1 MYKVIIADDEII
13 ERKFLRKVFSNHE
26 KEYKIVAEAS
36 SGTEVLKQVEQY
48 HPHIVIMDINMPLG
62 NGLDSAI
69 HIKKKYPEII
79 ILLNTAYA
87 EFEFARKAIQFHMD
101 GYLLKP
107 TSEKEIFQTLNQC
120 LQINK
125 ASKNVVHQ
133 ENLNKENDFINE
145 IVEYIENNYKEPI
158 NLQLLSD
165 LVHFSPSYL
174 SRIFH
179 QEQGVTLRGYLN
191 QVRIKHAIELLKETK
206 MTVYEV
212 AGACGFVNVSHF
224 NRVFKQHTG
233 KAPAEVRKGS

>member
-1 MYKVIIADDEII
+1 MFNVIIADDEVI
-13 ERKFLRKVFSNHE
+13 ERKFLKKVFSKHQE
-26 KEYKIVAEAS
+26 KYKIVAEAT

-48 HPHIVIMDINMPLG
+48 RPHIVIMDINMPLG

-107 TSEKEIFQTLNQC
+107 TSETEIFQTINQC
-120 LQINK
+120 LEINK
-125 ASKNVVHQ
+125 MSNSKVEEGNS
-133 ENLNKENDFINE
+133 NKEFGFINE
-145 IVEYIENNYKEPI
+145 IVEYIENNYNEPM
-158 NLQLLSD
+158 NLQLLSE

-179 QEQGVTLRGYLN
+179 QEQGITLRGYLN
-191 QVRIKHAIELLKETK
+191 QVRIRHAIELLKETK
-206 MTVYEV
+206 ITVYEV
-212 AGACGFVNVSHF
+212 ASACGFVNVSHF
-224 NRVFKQHTG
+224 NRVFKQYTG
-233 KAPAEVRKGS
+233 KSPAEVRKGN

>member
-1 MYKVIIADDEII
+1 MYKVIIADDEVI
-13 ERKFLRKVFSNHE
+13 ERKFLRKIFSNHKE
-26 KEYKIVAEAS
+26 KYKIVGEAS
-36 SGTEVLKQVEQY
+36 SGAEVLKQVEQY

-62 NGLDSAI
+62 NGIDSAI

-87 EFEFARKAIQFHMD
+87 EFEFARKAIQYHMD

-107 TSEKEIFQTLNQC
+107 TSETEIFQTIDQC

-125 ASKNVVHQ
+125 INDNIMEQQSS
-133 ENLNKENDFINE
+133 NKENAFINE
-145 IVEYIENNYKEPI
+145 IVKYIENNYKEPI

-191 QVRIKHAIELLKETK
+191 QVRINHAIELLKETK

-212 AGACGFVNVSHF
+212 AGACGFINVSHF
-224 NRVFKQHTG
+224 NRVFKQLTG
-233 KAPAEVRKGS
+233 KSPAEVRKGK